1 MVSRY
6 GLDTTFLIDL
16 MRGDPSAKLL
26 AKEIGPNHLT
36 THINLYELFCGF
48 YSTPSQ
54 DTGLILEQA
63 QFLFSELTPL
73 PLTEKASHEAA
84 RITGYLFKKGQP
96 IEDTDCLSAAIFL
109 SNDCTTIVTRN
120 AEHFQRIPGLKVKTY

>member
-1 MVSRY
+1 MVPRY

-16 MRGDPSAKLL
+16 LRGDPSAKLL

-36 THINLYELFCGF
+36 TQVNLYELLCGF
-48 YSTPSQ
+48 YSTPHQ
-54 DTGLILEQA
+54 DIGPIMERA
-63 QFLFSELTPL
+63 QNLLNELTLL
-73 PLTEKASHEAA
+73 PLTEQASHEAA

-109 SNDCTTIVTRN
+109 NNDCTTIVTRN
-120 AEHFQRIPGLKVKTY
+120 TQHFKRIPGLKVKTY